1 MAENKKNIAAMKK
14 RKMLNDAI
22 EDASPGFSGDRK
34 YDAEIVAENLA
45 ERMGLVYDDLPT
57 KQRLDL
63 YDQAYTGLSKKRPVR
78 KESLEDFV
86 DDAGGVDQ
94 RR

>member
-1 MAENKKNIAAMKK
+1 MKK
-14 RKMLNDAI
+14 RKMLDEAI
-22 EDASPGFSGDRK
+22 EDASPGFANDIK

-63 YDQAYTGLSKKRPVR
+63 YDQAYTGLSKQRFKNMR
-78 KESLEDFV
+78 KPDDDSEDLAIGGR
-86 DDAGGVDQ
+86 AGF
-94 RR
+94 